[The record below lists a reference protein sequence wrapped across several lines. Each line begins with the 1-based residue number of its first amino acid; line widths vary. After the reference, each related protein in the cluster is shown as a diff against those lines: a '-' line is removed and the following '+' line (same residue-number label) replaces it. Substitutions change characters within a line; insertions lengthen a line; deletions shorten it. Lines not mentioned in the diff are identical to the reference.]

1 MAEKKS
7 VITKKGKEELIRRLE
22 ELTTEIK
29 PAVLEEL
36 NLARSQGDLSEN
48 ADYSAAK
55 ERSREIDE
63 EISKIRYTLD
73 HSTLVDDEAAPTNG
87 KKVCRL
93 GGEKITIETVKG
105 KDVKQFTRSFVIV
118 GEIEAN
124 PSEGKIS
131 NTCPIAQAVLGHGE
145 GEVVD
150 IEASVPYKVK
160 ITHIG

>member
-22 ELTTEIK
+22 ELTTVIK

-63 EISKIRYTLD
+63 EITKIRYTLD
-73 HSTLVDDEAAPTNG
+73 HSILVEETSSSG

-93 GGEKITIETVKG
+93 GGEKITIETVKA
-105 KDVKQFTRSFVIV
+105 KDVKQFTRTFVIV

-145 GEVVD
+145 GEIVD
-150 IEASVPYKVK
+150 IEANVPYKVK

>member
-7 VITKKGKEELIRRLE
+7 VITKKGKEELLARLE
-22 ELTTEIK
+22 ELTTVIK
-29 PAVLEEL
+29 PAVIEEL

-55 ERSREIDE
+55 ERSREVDE
-63 EISKIRYTLD
+63 EIAKIRYTLD
-73 HSTLVDDEAAPTNG
+73 HSALIDEENASSSG
-87 KKVCRL
+87 KKICRL
-93 GGEKITIETVKG
+93 GGEKITIETIKS
-105 KDVKQFTRSFVIV
+105 KDVKQYTRTFTIV

-131 NTCPIAQAVLGHGE
+131 NTCPIAQAVLGHEE
-145 GEVVD
+145 GDIVE
-150 IEASVPYKVK
+150 IEANVPYKAK

>member
-7 VITKKGKEELIRRLE
+7 VITKKGKEELIKRLE
-22 ELTTEIK
+22 ELTTVIK

-63 EISKIRYTLD
+63 EITKIRYTLD
-73 HSTLVDDEAAPTNG
+73 HSTLVEEETTSNSG
-87 KKVCRL
+87 KKICRL
-93 GGEKITIETVKG
+93 GGEKITIETIKA
-105 KDVKQFTRSFVIV
+105 KDVKQFTRSFIIV

-145 GEVVD
+145 GDIVE
-150 IEASVPYKVK
+150 IEANIPYKAK

>member
-55 ERSREIDE
+55 ERSREIKLHCF
-63 EISKIRYTLD
+63 SKC
-73 HSTLVDDEAAPTNG
+73 H
-87 KKVCRL
+87 RL
-93 GGEKITIETVKG
+93 
-105 KDVKQFTRSFVIV
+105 
-118 GEIEAN
+118 
-124 PSEGKIS
+124 
-131 NTCPIAQAVLGHGE
+131 L
-145 GEVVD
+145 
-150 IEASVPYKVK
+150 
-160 ITHIG
+160 

>member
-7 VITKKGKEELIRRLE
+7 VITKKGKEELIKRLE

-29 PAVLEEL
+29 HAVLEEL

-63 EISKIRYTLD
+63 EIAKIRYTLD
-73 HSTLVDDEAAPTNG
+73 HSTLVEEETSSNG

-93 GGEKITIETVKG
+93 GGEKITIETVKA

-131 NTCPIAQAVLGHGE
+131 NTCPIAQAVLGH
-145 GEVVD
+145 EVGDIVD